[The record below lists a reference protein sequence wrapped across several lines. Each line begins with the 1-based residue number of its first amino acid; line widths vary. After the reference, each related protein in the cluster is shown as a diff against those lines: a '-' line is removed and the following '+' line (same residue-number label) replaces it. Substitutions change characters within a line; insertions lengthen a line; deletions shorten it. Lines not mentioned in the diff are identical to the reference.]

1 MRGSMGVSQSWP
13 SPGEDRDEYARFLQ
27 EVFLEWAPCDPTEN
41 DTVVSMWRKSRLCIY
56 AKAAQAR
63 KLYHLFFR
71 RTREPSLDS

>member
-1 MRGSMGVSQSWP
+1 VEAWAYPNLGLLLAKTVTNT
-13 SPGEDRDEYARFLQ
+13 RDFC